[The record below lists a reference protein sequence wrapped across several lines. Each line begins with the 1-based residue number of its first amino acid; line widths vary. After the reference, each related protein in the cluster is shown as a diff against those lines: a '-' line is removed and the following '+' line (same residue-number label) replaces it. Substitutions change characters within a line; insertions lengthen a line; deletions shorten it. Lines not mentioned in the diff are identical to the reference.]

1 MNNKKSSN
9 LPRDLHVD
17 EDKYEMFK
25 ELEEE
30 EIFKKTDAPM
40 KTIFLYAM
48 AIGWHHKQRV
58 PLKKKKPSIPSSS
71 ISKPDER
78 WTKERWLLNAIAVAE
93 TRDIDI
99 IRDGEEVAKIA
110 EEYANYGIDI
120 LYNMRYD
127 KIRKQSDFYQILDL
141 DISRVIKSYKSTSDF
156 TLL

>member
-1 MNNKKSSN
+1 VSNKKSSD

-17 EDKYEMFK
+17 EDKHGMFK

-30 EIFKKTDAPM
+30 EMFKKTYAPM

-48 AIGWHHKQRV
+48 AIGWYSKQRI
-58 PLKKKKPSIPSSS
+58 PLKKKKASIPSSS
-71 ISKPDER
+71 ISE
-78 WTKERWLLNAIAVAE
+78 KERWLLNAIAVAE

-127 KIRKQSDFYQILDL
+127 NKIRKQSEFYQVLDL